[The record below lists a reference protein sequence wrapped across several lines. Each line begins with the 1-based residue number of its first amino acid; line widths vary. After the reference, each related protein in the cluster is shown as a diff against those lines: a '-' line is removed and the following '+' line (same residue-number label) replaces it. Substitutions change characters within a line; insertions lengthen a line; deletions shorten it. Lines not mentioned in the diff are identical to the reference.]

1 MSLTERLPA
10 PAAPGAR
17 RHTARTSPL
26 KRAAYL
32 ARIAA
37 VYARPSKGPLSF
49 WHETPRLNEAAF
61 ATVLPGLPGLPGVPG
76 LPEAARPYWMTFAGK
91 ARYQGPFDADGVP
104 LLDYRGDIGVQYNPI
119 AIAQYGLARYNQSC
133 ETTAAAAP
141 AADGTHA
148 SPMAS
153 AFAVATW
160 LAKSLRP
167 NAHGIPVW
175 MHHFDWPYRQ
185 TLRAPWYSGLAQGCG
200 LSMLVRAA
208 AASTGT
214 SRGASFGAAAH
225 EAFRSMLLP
234 VADGGVLAT
243 DSQGH
248 TWIEEYLV
256 DPPSHILNGFI
267 WALWGVRD
275 YGQWARSAPAE
286 ELWQSGVRTLEA
298 RLASYDTGWWSLYEL
313 PPPGAE
319 HMLASQYY
327 HRLHITQLRVLD
339 RMIGRTVFGPTA
351 DRFEHYL
358 SKRHLRL
365 RAVVEKAYFKV
376 RNY

>member
-1 MSLTERLPA
+1 MSLTDVLSTAPPTRLQ
-10 PAAPGAR
+10 
-17 RHTARTSPL
+17 
-26 KRAAYL
+26 RAAYL

-37 VYARPSKGPLSF
+37 VYACPSRGPLSF
-49 WHETPRLNEAAF
+49 WHETPALNEDAF
-61 ATVLPGLPGLPGVPG
+61 ATALPGVPG

-91 ARYQGPFDADGVP
+91 SRYQGPFDADGVP
-104 LLDYRGDIGVQYNPI
+104 MLDYRGDIGVQYNPI
-119 AIAQYGLARYNQSC
+119 AIAQYGLARYNLSC
-133 ETTAAAAP
+133 LHSSLAA
-141 AADGTHA
+141 
-148 SPMAS
+148 
-153 AFAVATW
+153 ATW
-160 LAKSLRP
+160 LAKNLRP

-175 MHHFDWPYRQ
+175 MHHFNWPYRQ

-208 AASTGT
+208 AATENVSRGT
-214 SRGASFGAAAH
+214 SGGTFFGAAAH
-225 EAFRSMLLP
+225 EAFRSMQLS
-234 VADGGVLAT
+234 VADGGVLDT

-256 DPPSHILNGFI
+256 EPPSHILNGFI

-275 YGQWARSAPAE
+275 YAQWARSAPAKH
-286 ELWQSGVRTLEA
+286 LWQSGLRTLEA
-298 RLASYDTGWWSLYEL
+298 RLASYDTGRWSLYEL